1 MAVALPREEKKI
13 FDSKIIESYCKAK
26 FGYRVVNLMGRTPE
40 QEEESYNRQK
50 ETNAKWLHIYK
61 VLPVGEYKPYWKHK
75 YDILIQTGVLEKEL
89 IEFRQNRLDDLLD
102 S

>member
-1 MAVALPREEKKI
+1 MAVAIPQEEKRI
-13 FDSKIIESYCKAK
+13 FDASIIESYCKAK
-26 FGYRVVNLMGRTPE
+26 YGYRVVNLMGRTTD

-61 VLPVGEYKPYWKHK
+61 VLPVGHYKPIWQHK
-75 YDILIQTGVLEKEL
+75 YDILIQAGLLEKEL